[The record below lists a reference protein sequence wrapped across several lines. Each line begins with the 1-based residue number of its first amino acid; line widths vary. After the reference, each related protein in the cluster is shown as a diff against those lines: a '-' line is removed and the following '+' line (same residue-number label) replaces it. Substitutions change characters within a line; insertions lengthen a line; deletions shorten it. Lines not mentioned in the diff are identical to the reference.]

1 MLTFHFSDNII
12 IDKADKTID
21 TTHSL
26 SRMPSADRVI
36 HITLNVAKWPGHKEN
51 YLYNHFKIY
60 ALLF

>member
-26 SRMPSADRVI
+26 SRMPTADGEI
-36 HITLNVAKWPGHKEN
+36 HITLNETKWPWRKE
-51 YLYNHFKIY
+51 H
-60 ALLF
+60 LLVSSFQNTSV

>member
-51 YLYNHFKIY
+51 YL
-60 ALLF
+60 